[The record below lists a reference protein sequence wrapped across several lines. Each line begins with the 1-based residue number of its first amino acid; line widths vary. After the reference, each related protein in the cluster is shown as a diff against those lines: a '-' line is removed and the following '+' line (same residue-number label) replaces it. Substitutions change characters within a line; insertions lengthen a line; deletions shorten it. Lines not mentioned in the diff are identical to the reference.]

1 MENQRRENSM
11 SVKKLGQPSKM
22 SSFTK
27 TRLGQFLS
35 RLTKSADARKSR
47 RRRFV
52 GGATAEILEERQLLA
67 ADPGDA
73 LASAWTH
80 SVIDDDAAAFFDDSY
95 VHDLYITFDN
105 EDWFDVLETSHASD
119 PDDPY
124 FAADFT
130 ANGVT
135 IENMG
140 VRFTE
145 NSSFDGS
152 GLKHDGDTA
161 LLSILISHF
170 NRLLT
175 VGSGFSEVCDGSV
188 GSC

>member
-95 VHDLYITFDN
+95 VHDLYITF
-105 EDWFDVLETSHASD
+105 EDADWYNMLFTSHDTD

-124 FAADFT
+124 FEASFVAD
-130 ANGVT
+130 GVELGT
-135 IENMG
+135 IG
-140 VRFTE
+140 V
-145 NSSFDGS
+145 
-152 GLKHDGDTA
+152 
-161 LLSILISHF
+161 
-170 NRLLT
+170 
-175 VGSGFSEVCDGSV
+175 
-188 GSC
+188 